1 MKLFID
7 TSIFVDV
14 LEKTLKLL
22 SIVNFG
28 RIENIR
34 ATTPEELGF

>member
-14 LEKTLKLL
+14 LRSEQVESSKSLF
-22 SIVNFG
+22 N
-28 RIENIR
+28 RIENIK
-34 ATTPEELGF
+34 AITPEELGF